1 MLLAVALFIVLFSGP
16 AAADNVILMLAD
28 GMGFNHIACAE
39 KEKDLFI
46 SALPV
51 RGEIRTH
58 CANRSVTDSA
68 AAATAYACGIKT
80 KHGYVGMD
88 PDKTACE
95 SIAEQA
101 VKKGFFTAL
110 LTTDLDD
117 SPTPAAFYA
126 HVSSRHRRNDIL
138 NQQKKA
144 AEKMIIQTD
153 ITDLP
158 KAAADMI
165 VRAETSGKP
174 YFVLIEEENVDISSH
189 NHDLAGMKKAMYSF
203 DTAVKAAV
211 ELSSPDTTVI
221 VLADHETGGLS
232 GRCQFKSTDHTGVKV
247 PLFATGKYA
256 RLFSGE
262 LDNTQINYKIGR
274 ILFTPS

>member
-51 RGEIRTH
+51 RGEIKTH
-58 CANRSVTDSA
+58 SANRKITDSA

-80 KHGYVGMD
+80 KNGYVGMD

-126 HVSSRHRRNDIL
+126 HVTSRYRRKDIL
-138 NQQKKA
+138 AQRQKA
-144 AEKMIIQTD
+144 AGKMIIQTD
-153 ITDLP
+153 VADLP

-165 VRAETSGKP
+165 VRAEVSEKP

-189 NHDLAGMKKAMYSF
+189 SNDLAGMKKAMYSF
-203 DTAVKAAV
+203 DAAVKAAV

-232 GRCQFKSTDHTGVKV
+232 GWCRFKSTDHTGGKV
-247 PLFATGKYA
+247 PLFAAGKHA

-262 LDNTQINYKIGR
+262 LDNTRINYKIGR

>member
-58 CANRSVTDSA
+58 CTNRSVTDSA

-189 NHDLAGMKKAMYSF
+189 NHDLAGMKKAIRSF

-232 GRCQFKSTDHTGVKV
+232 GWCRFKSSDHTGGKV
-247 PLFATGKYA
+247 PLFAAGKHA

>member
-1 MLLAVALFIVLFSGP
+1 MLYLAALFFILFSGP

-28 GMGFNHIACAE
+28 GMGFNHVSCAG
-39 KEKDLFI
+39 KEKDLFF
-46 SALPV
+46 SSLPV

-58 CANRSVTDSA
+58 SANRSITDSA
-68 AAATAYACGIKT
+68 AGATAYACGIKT
-80 KHGYVGMD
+80 KNGYVGMD
-88 PDKTACE
+88 PEKLPCE
-95 SIAEQA
+95 TIAEQA
-101 VKKGFFTAL
+101 LKKGFFTAL

-126 HVSSRHRRNDIL
+126 HASSRYKRKDIL
-138 NQQKKA
+138 DQQRAA

-158 KAAADMI
+158 KAAADVI

-174 YFVLIEEENVDISSH
+174 YFLLIEEEGTDIASH
-189 NHDLAGMKKAMYSF
+189 NHDLAGMKKAVYNF

-232 GRCQFKSTDHTGVKV
+232 RWRRFKSTKHTGRNV
-247 PLFATGKYA
+247 PLFAAGKHA

>member
-1 MLLAVALFIVLFSGP
+1 MLFSVALFIVLFSGP

-51 RGEIRTH
+51 RGEIKTH
-58 CANRSVTDSA
+58 SANRKITDSA

-80 KHGYVGMD
+80 KNGYVGMD

-126 HVSSRHRRNDIL
+126 HVTSRYRRKDIL
-138 NQQKKA
+138 AQRQ
-144 AEKMIIQTD
+144 
-153 ITDLP
+153 

-165 VRAETSGKP
+165 VRAEMSGKP
-174 YFVLIEEENVDISSH
+174 YFILIEEENVDISSH

-203 DTAVKAAV
+203 DAAVKAAV

-232 GRCQFKSTDHTGVKV
+232 GWCRFKSTDHTGGKV
-247 PLFATGKYA
+247 PLFAAGKHA

>member
-1 MLLAVALFIVLFSGP
+1 MLFAVALFIILLSGP

-28 GMGFNHIACAE
+28 GMGFNHVACAE
-39 KEKDLFI
+39 KEQNLFI

-58 CANRSVTDSA
+58 CANRNVTDSA

-88 PDKTACE
+88 PEKMPCE
-95 SIAEQA
+95 TIAEQT

-126 HVSSRHRRNDIL
+126 HVTSRHRRKDIL
-138 NQQKKA
+138 DQQKKA
-144 AEKMIIQTD
+144 AEKMVIRTD
-153 ITDLP
+153 IADLP
-158 KAAADMI
+158 QAAADI
-165 VRAETSGKP
+165 IAQAETSGKP
-174 YFVLIEEENVDISSH
+174 YFILIEEENVDISSH
-189 NHDLAGMKKAMYSF
+189 SNDLAGVKKAMYDF
-203 DTAVKAAV
+203 DTAVKTAV

-232 GRCQFKSTDHTGVKV
+232 GRCRFKSTEHTDKNV
-247 PLFATGKYA
+247 PLFAAGKHA
-256 RLFSGE
+256 HLFSGE

-274 ILFTPS
+274 ILFTTP